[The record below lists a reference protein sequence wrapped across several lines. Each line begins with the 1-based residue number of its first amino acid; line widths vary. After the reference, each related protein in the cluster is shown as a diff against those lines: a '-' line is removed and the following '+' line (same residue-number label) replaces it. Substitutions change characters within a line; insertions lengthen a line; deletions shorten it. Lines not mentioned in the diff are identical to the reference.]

1 MPLGKNEYFYPVVQK
16 PQLHY
21 PTTTLIVSGSV
32 YTTGEQIEKRD
43 AVYINSDGK
52 IYKTNPFSVSSSM
65 FTGFCENDIE
75 SGIDVFVF
83 STTGQIIN
91 GFNGL
96 SIGLRYFI
104 SFPNGKISITPPT
117 QKGTTV
123 YQVGISKS
131 NTEIL
136 IFPQFF
142 IIN

>member
-1 MPLGKNEYFYPVVQK
+1 MPLGKNEYFYPIVQK
-16 PQLHY
+16 PQLRY
-21 PTTTLIVSGSV
+21 PTTTLVISGSV
-32 YTTGEQIEKRD
+32 YIAGEQIEERD

-52 IYKTNPFSVSSSM
+52 IYRTNPLSVSSSM
-65 FTGFCENDIE
+65 FTGFCENNIE
-75 SGIDVFVF
+75 PGINVFVF

-91 GFNGL
+91 GFSGL
-96 SIGLRYFI
+96 STGLRYFI
-104 SFPNGKISITPPT
+104 SFPNGKISSSPPT

-136 IFPQFF
+136 ISPQLF